1 MDLLFLSTVPLFQ
14 GLQPG
19 EIKAL
24 LRCVDARERRC
35 SRGEALLRA
44 GDVTRSLGLVLS
56 GSVNIT
62 VHFYWGGSHI
72 FGRMGPG
79 EIFAET
85 YAVLPDRELMCDAV
99 AAEDT
104 CALFMDMAAL
114 TGLCDSACSFHRQ
127 VMRNLLGLFAE
138 KNLALSRRMMHT
150 ASKSTRERLRSFLS
164 EQAAVNGSPR
174 FTIPFSRQQLA
185 DYLGVERSALSAEL
199 SRMQKDGLIRYR
211 RNDFTLCGEASP

>member
-19 EIKAL
+19 EIEAL

-85 YAVLPDRELMCDAV
+85 YAALPDRELMCDAV
-99 AAEDT
+99 AAEDFESAAKFRDQIN
-104 CALFMDMAAL
+104 ALKAQSAA
-114 TGLCDSACSFHRQ
+114 G
-127 VMRNLLGLFAE
+127 G
-138 KNLALSRRMMHT
+138 
-150 ASKSTRERLRSFLS
+150 S
-164 EQAAVNGSPR
+164 EGAPDGNESVSGGNEGMEGS
-174 FTIPFSRQQLA
+174 
-185 DYLGVERSALSAEL
+185 GV
-199 SRMQKDGLIRYR
+199 
-211 RNDFTLCGEASP
+211 